1 MNGSSRIVDG
11 HDSAAISTAVKIL
24 RGGGVV
30 SMPTE
35 TVYGLAGATLNPVAI
50 AEVYRLKGR
59 PANNPLIAHVVDA
72 SMAATVVREGMWSDV
87 AQRLAEA
94 FWPGALTMV
103 MARRETVDAMATG
116 GRDSI
121 AVRSPSHPVAR
132 ALLEA
137 FGGPLSAPSANRSG
151 GVSPTT
157 ARHVAEDFRG
167 EDLLVLDGGGCDIG
181 LESTVLDLRSE
192 TPCILRPGSV
202 SIDALRAVIGAVE
215 MHGSI
220 VQGDSPGTAGSHY
233 APDIPVWLVDDV
245 SAAGEHDAVIRFGSS
260 APAGVMMDVDLG
272 VDPESAGQGL
282 YDALRRCG
290 GSGARRILV
299 QRPPAGSPWT
309 AINDRLSRASAPR

>member
-11 HDSAAISTAVKIL
+11 HDFASISTAVKIL
-24 RGGGVV
+24 RSGGVV

-59 PANNPLIAHVVDA
+59 PADNPLIAHVTDA
-72 SMAATVVREGMWSDV
+72 SMAATVVREGAWNDV
-87 AQRLAEA
+87 AQQLAEA

-103 MARRETVDAMATG
+103 MARGETVDAVATG

-157 ARHVAEDFRG
+157 ARHVADDFRG

-181 LESTVLDLRSE
+181 LESTVLDLRSA

-215 MHGSI
+215 MHVSI
-220 VQGDSPGTAGSHY
+220 AQGDSPGTAGSHY
-233 APDIPVWLVDDV
+233 APEIPVCLMDDV
-245 SAAGEHDAVIRFGSS
+245 SVAGEEDAVIRFGPSASS
-260 APAGVMMDVDLG
+260 GGLMNVDLG
-272 VDPESAGQGL
+272 VDPDSAGQGL

-290 GSGARRILV
+290 DSGARRILV
-299 QRPPAGSPWT
+299 QRPPTGSAWA